1 MIDNTE
7 GKIVES
13 KKNVEY
19 MRLLVSSDEFQME
32 REIELM
38 WGKFKIV
45 VNSAMRV
52 YGRVS
57 VEGGGL
63 WGMLD
68 GEMTK

>member
-52 YGRVS
+52 YGRVRC
-57 VEGGGL
+57 EC
-63 WGMLD
+63 
-68 GEMTK
+68 